1 MSSVDQQVIK
11 MIVSS
16 LSFAAFGAF
25 RTFSDVI
32 SWLKCLTFHFES
44 LHFQH
49 WRRFQTSSVDQQV
62 IKIMVCLLLF
72 AACGAFRV
80 FLHVISWST
89 GDQNDCLFIAIWSML
104 CISNI
109 CRRHQLFKICGISFR
124 IATFPTLGTLSQV
137 ISWSTC
143 DQNDCFFIVIY
154 STWCIPDGFR
164 RPCWNKC
171 LIFHCD
177 TLMSNIWAV
186 FRSHQL
192 FSRWSNWFLLHCN
205 WEHFVIFQCF

>member
-1 MSSVDQQVIK
+1 MSSVDQQMIK

-16 LSFAAFGAF
+16 LSFAAFGAL

-32 SWLKCLTFHFES
+32 SWLKYLPFHCES

-62 IKIMVCLLLF
+62 IKIIVCSLLF

-89 GDQNDCLFIAIWSML
+89 GDHNDCLFIAIWSML
-104 CISNI
+104 WISSVFG
-109 CRRHQLFKICGISFR
+109 RHQLFKICGVSLR
-124 IATFPTLGTLSQV
+124 IVAFLTLGTLSQV

-143 DQNDCFFIVIY
+143 DQIDCFFIVICT
-154 STWCIPDGFR
+154 TWCIPDGFR
-164 RPCWNKC
+164 RP
-171 LIFHCD
+171 
-177 TLMSNIWAV
+177 
-186 FRSHQL
+186 
-192 FSRWSNWFLLHCN
+192 
-205 WEHFVIFQCF
+205 